1 MGDVQP
7 NASIDTERSPS
18 LALTIHI
25 TFAVAST
32 VVLMNLLISMMNN
45 EFARDKNA
53 GRQIWWFEYASVVLR
68 YEANLSA
75 TCKVYYRCGAFDR
88 YFLQHTK
95 KEYVFEKWF

>member
-7 NASIDTERSPS
+7 KASIDSARSPS

-25 TFAVAST
+25 TFVVVST

-45 EFARDKNA
+45 EFAKDTNT

-68 YEANLSA
+68 YEAHLSA
-75 TCKVYYRCGAFDR
+75 ANKVYYRCGAFDR
-88 YFLQHTK
+88 YFLQRTK
-95 KEYVFEKWF
+95 TEYVFENRF